1 MKAVIM
7 AGGLGKRLA
16 PLTDTIP
23 KPLLP
28 IGEKSILELII
39 RRLKLAG
46 CEEVIIAT
54 NYKSTLFEKYAVH
67 LTDLGIKISFSREET
82 PLGTAGPLKLIQGN
96 LKEPFIIING
106 DIITT
111 LDFKKLFDNH
121 VKKGARLTVC
131 TREVEIPLHYG
142 VIQLNEES
150 YILDVKEKPSLKSEI
165 NAGIYVL
172 DPKVIE
178 EIPDG
183 FYHMTDLIKDML
195 KKEKINGYKINDYWL
210 DVGQLSTYNQAKEEI
225 DKFDT
230 V

>member
-1 MKAVIM
+1 M

-96 LKEPFIIING
+96 LKEPFIIIN
-106 DIITT
+106 
-111 LDFKKLFDNH
+111 
-121 VKKGARLTVC
+121 
-131 TREVEIPLHYG
+131 
-142 VIQLNEES
+142 
-150 YILDVKEKPSLKSEI
+150 
-165 NAGIYVL
+165 
-172 DPKVIE
+172 
-178 EIPDG
+178 
-183 FYHMTDLIKDML
+183 
-195 KKEKINGYKINDYWL
+195 
-210 DVGQLSTYNQAKEEI
+210 
-225 DKFDT
+225 
-230 V
+230 

>member
-1 MKAVIM
+1 M

-16 PLTDTIP
+16 PLTDTLP

-28 IGEKSILELII
+28 IGEKSILEII
-39 RRLKLAG
+39 VRRLKLAG
-46 CEEVIIAT
+46 CDEVIIAT
-54 NYKSTLFEKYAVH
+54 NYKSNLFEKYASH
-67 LTDLGIKISFSREET
+67 LTDIGVKLTFSREDV
-82 PLGTAGPLKLIQGN
+82 PLGTAGPLKLVRKHLDG
-96 LKEPFIIING
+96 PFIIING

-111 LDFKKLFDNH
+111 LDFKALYDNH

-131 TREVEIPLHYG
+131 TKEVEIPLHYG
-142 VIQLNEES
+142 VIELNENAD
-150 YILDVKEKPSLKSEI
+150 ILSVREKPSLKSEI

-172 DPKVIE
+172 NPEVIDE
-178 EIPDG
+178 MPDG

-195 KKEKINGYKINDYWL
+195 KKEKINGHRVNDYWL

-225 DKFDT
+225 EKFDT